1 MGIMRIGHMDLNVLD
16 VKATR
21 DYYENILG
29 LTVEREDAD
38 GTLYMKCW
46 DEWDK
51 YSFILRP
58 SKEATFNRVAY
69 KVENDSDIDDLKTKI
84 EAYGISTELLA
95 AGEVPECGRTLR
107 FNMPS
112 GHEMLLYAEK
122 TFVGKTVGDTNPAP
136 WPIDA
141 KGVKVHWLDHT
152 LLMAQGPELVMANTK
167 FFIEV
172 FGFKLAEQVTVGP
185 NGELQAATWL
195 SCSSTPHDI
204 AFVAGPENG
213 MHHAAFFL
221 DGWSDILRANDI
233 MAMNEVKVDVTPQ
246 RHGITRGETI
256 YFFDPSGHRL
266 ETFAG
271 LGYLVQPDMP
281 TVTWTE
287 DNLWRG
293 IFYHSGVENGAFTT
307 AYSLMASEDA

>member
-1 MGIMRIGHMDLNVLD
+1 MGIMRIGHLDLNVID
-16 VKATR
+16 IKASR
-21 DYYENILG
+21 DYYENVLG
-29 LTVEREDAD
+29 LSVEREDSD
-38 GTLYMKCW
+38 GTLYLKCW

-58 SKEATFNRVAY
+58 SNESTFNSVAY
-69 KVENDSDIDDLKTKI
+69 KVEKDSDIDDLKTKL
-84 EAYGISTELLA
+84 EDYKISTEILS
-95 AGEVPECGRTLR
+95 AGTIPECGRVLK

-122 TFVGKTVGDTNPAP
+122 TFVGKLTGDTNPAP
-136 WPIDA
+136 WPLET

-152 LLMAQGPELVMANTK
+152 LLMAQGPEMVMANTK
-167 FFIEV
+167 MFIEV
-172 FGFKLAEQVTVGP
+172 FGFKLTEQVTVGP

-204 AFVAGPENG
+204 AFVAGENNG
-213 MHHAAFFL
+213 MHHGAFFL
-221 DGWSDILRANDI
+221 DSWSDILTANDI
-233 MAMNEVKVDVTPQ
+233 MAMHETKIDVTPQ

-256 YFFDPSGHRL
+256 YFFEPSGHRL

-281 TVTWTE
+281 VITWTE

-293 IFYHSGVENGAFTT
+293 IFYHTGVENGAFTT
-307 AYSLMASEDA
+307 AYSLMASK